1 MKCNLIRA
9 VMIMS
14 LVFSFFG
21 CVSNEAKKA
30 KYIYNSEEYHLKV
43 KGFSVPLEDAIRIAS
58 EFFYLNN
65 PKNEIFDAELS
76 LIYDDYYIFSINPAC
91 YNLKTGKYNLSGIW
105 VNGNSGVVI
114 QKQTDKYVNVILM
127 PESNS
132 TYWVSDKRIIDEKNK
147 KKE

>member
-1 MKCNLIRA
+1 MKYNLIKA

-14 LVFSFFG
+14 LVFSFWG

-43 KGFSVPLEDAIRIAS
+43 KGFSVSLDDAIRIAS
-58 EFFYLNN
+58 EFFYINN
-65 PKNEIFDAELS
+65 PTIEIFDAELS
-76 LIYDDYYIFSINPAC
+76 MVYDDYYIFSINPAC

-105 VNGNSGVVI
+105 VNGNSGLVI

-132 TYWVSDKRIIDEKNK
+132 TYWVSDKRIVEKKINK
-147 KKE
+147 QE